1 MKKNGKN
8 CKKMV
13 KDDTRV
19 ETGNDDDDNKSVN
32 EIGDKENSVCENVV
46 DRLETGNDDDDNKSV
61 DEMRDKENS
70 LCEKGVVGTEIGN
83 GHGGTSGETGNNVRE
98 QELDDVEQGSISHGA
113 STQPITNIY
122 EDISADETR
131 RNRK

>member
-1 MKKNGKN
+1 
-8 CKKMV
+8 MV

-32 EIGDKENSVCENVV
+32 EIGDKENGVCENVV

-70 LCEKGVVGTEIGN
+70 LCEKESLVL
-83 GHGGTSGETGNNVRE
+83 R
-98 QELDDVEQGSISHGA
+98 
-113 STQPITNIY
+113 
-122 EDISADETR
+122 
-131 RNRK
+131 